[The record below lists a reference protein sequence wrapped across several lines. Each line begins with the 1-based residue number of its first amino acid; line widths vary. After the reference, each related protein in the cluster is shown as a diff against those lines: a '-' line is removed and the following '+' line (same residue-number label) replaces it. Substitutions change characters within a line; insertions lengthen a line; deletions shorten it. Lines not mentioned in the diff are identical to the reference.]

1 MTASSGR
8 NRALDLCTLVWPE
21 LDRPPVQSI
30 PAGHARWLV
39 GWNPRGLVVVGALTI
54 DAPSPA
60 DAFEKLQQVRD
71 VIAGGDSS
79 EDKDDDNIECS
90 GMEKIATARGLR
102 ILGRI
107 RHASSSS
114 SDDDAAATA
123 ATKTLRQSAD
133 VWLDLVTP
141 GPTAELFVCGYKVQR
156 FHLHVVHADPNL
168 DHLQLTPAVTSVLS
182 HYGIQGTAM
191 IAHKRGMPH
200 PTPQGQSL
208 FEGRMMPKHL
218 LALISQKNVT
228 TTSYQTHNGLELL
241 RAAST
246 TASSRATDRNGAD
259 ISIASP
265 HATPSKQL
273 GDSANSSTIRPSL
286 DLTMVGAPNPPNFGS
301 DSFGNG
307 SQLSTPQKTLDTS
320 KLRAPSPASSTTTS
334 KQLIRDAAPRLDFPE
349 QTDVTELS
357 CWLTLCNDGCRIRK
371 MLARNNISTLA
382 SAKPSTS
389 SKKESPHVPSSISSS
404 GETATSKGGAKKN
417 VCASSS
423 MSRTPNIVMG
433 SILMHM
439 LINLLPIVTFLA
451 RLFYVARMLE
461 YRQRE
466 FINWLGLVT
475 GQSTTCGLHPLM
487 PHVLKKSHN
496 NVLQRQSCVRG
507 FFVRVLV
514 DVILGA
520 LFAVFL
526 VQHEENIIDSVRN
539 FAWYGLHD
547 LHVGR
552 VDWFRGWPGG
562 FKMNDDLNLIISA
575 FHMTVLTKWEALLD
589 RVSIDWIRYSYL
601 ILTYIAPLG
610 ASFAMC
616 FVADCCNFVTQHLR
630 MQFHIMEV
638 VYRSFVALISC
649 LFAQFRGRKYNPLR
663 RRDDASEFA
672 MDQMLLG
679 TLLCTAALFLFP
691 TVAMYYFYFAL
702 VRTSVWVVQ
711 EALLSAALGCSNV
724 PLFHFLFWFV
734 NRAKLPSGIV
744 LRHPRVRSP
753 VALEPSS
760 PTVAKILRS
769 NASTSAASPVPPTP
783 SASQSSSGA
792 GLIVDLTLEVLPMK
806 LSFAMFDHTVIR
818 WTLTRPF
825 TLGKLFRFII
835 LGEEK
840 PCVNPQVHLF
850 PHLMKDPLHPTVPT
864 SK

>member
-8 NRALDLCTLVWPE
+8 SRALDLCTLVWPE
-21 LDRPPVQSI
+21 LDRPPVEAI

-39 GWNPRGLVVVGALTI
+39 GWNPRGLVVVAAMTI
-54 DAPSPA
+54 DAPTPA
-60 DAFEKLQQVRD
+60 DAFEKLQQVRSL
-71 VIAGGDSS
+71 IAGADS
-79 EDKDDDNIECS
+79 DDEHDGSNDSALIV
-90 GMEKIATARGLR
+90 ATARGLR

-107 RHASSSS
+107 RHHHAPSTS
-114 SDDDAAATA
+114 SDNDAAATA
-123 ATKTLRQSAD
+123 ATKALRQNAD

-141 GPTAELFVCGYKVQR
+141 GPNAELFVCGYKVQR

-168 DHLQLTPAVTSVLS
+168 DNLQLTPAVTSVLS
-182 HYGIQGTAM
+182 HYGLSGTAA
-191 IAHKRGMPH
+191 IAHKRAMPH
-200 PTPQGQSL
+200 PTPQGQSI

-228 TTSYQTHNGLELL
+228 TTAYQTHNGLELL

-246 TASSRATDRNGAD
+246 TASSRADRNGAD
-259 ISIASP
+259 VASP

-273 GDSANSSTIRPSL
+273 GDSANSMTRPSL
-286 DLTMVGAPNPPNFGS
+286 DLTMVGAPSPPNFGG
-301 DSFGNG
+301 DSFGSAAVG
-307 SQLSTPQKTLDTS
+307 SQLSTPQKSASTLAEAV
-320 KLRAPSPASSTTTS
+320 KPRAPSASSANQS
-334 KQLIRDAAPRLDFPE
+334 DRERAPRLDFPE

-371 MLARNNISTLA
+371 LLAQHNISNLTTVHPDKKN
-382 SAKPSTS
+382 SSKRSTS
-389 SKKESPHVPSSISSS
+389 DQLSTTAPSSSTAPSS
-404 GETATSKGGAKKN
+404 ATH
-417 VCASSS
+417 
-423 MSRTPNIVMG
+423 RTPNIVMG
-433 SILMHM
+433 TILMHI
-439 LINLLPIVTFLA
+439 LVKLLPVVALFA

-475 GQSTTCGLHPLM
+475 GQTAVCGLHPLM
-487 PHVLKKSHN
+487 PHVLKPSHN
-496 NVLQRQSCVRG
+496 NVLQRQSCLWG

-526 VQHEENIIDSVRN
+526 VKHEENIIDSVRN
-539 FAWYGLHD
+539 FAWYGLYD

-552 VDWFRGWPGG
+552 VEWFRGWPGG
-562 FKMNDDLNLIISA
+562 FKMNDDLNMCIST
-575 FHMTVLTKWEALLD
+575 FHMTVLTKWEGLLD
-589 RVSIDWIRYSYL
+589 RASVDWIHYSYV

-638 VYRSFVALISC
+638 VYHSFVALISC

-663 RRDDASEFA
+663 RRVDASEFA

-724 PLFHFLFWFV
+724 PLFHLVFWLL
-734 NRAKLPSGIV
+734 NRAKLPSGVV
-744 LRHPRVRSP
+744 LRQPRVRTP

-760 PTVAKILRS
+760 PTVAKILRANPS
-769 NASTSAASPVPPTP
+769 NSAASPVPATP
-783 SASQSSSGA
+783 SASQTNSGA
-792 GLIVDLTLEVLPMK
+792 GLIVDLTLDVLPMK
-806 LSFAMFDHTVIR
+806 LSYAMFDHTVIR

-825 TLGKLFRFII
+825 TIGKLLRFII

-840 PCVNPQVHLF
+840 PCINPQVHLF
-850 PHLMKDPLHPTVPT
+850 PHLINDPLRPTVPT
-864 SK
+864 TM